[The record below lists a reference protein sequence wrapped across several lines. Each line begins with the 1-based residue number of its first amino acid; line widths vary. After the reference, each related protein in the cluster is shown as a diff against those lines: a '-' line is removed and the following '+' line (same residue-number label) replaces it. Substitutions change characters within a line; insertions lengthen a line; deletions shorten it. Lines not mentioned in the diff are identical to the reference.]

1 MNKFTD
7 NLSRAFYLIVLMAF
21 SAASAAAQSSL
32 VVENNFEK
40 DAQNWEAR
48 GPATVKISKEDAASG
63 AKSLKISGRAD
74 FWQGAQLNL
83 TPILK
88 GGNDYKFSIAVKLAK
103 KEMPDD
109 VKMTVQ
115 RGDKD
120 YDNVGGAKVSADEWT
135 TISGSFKP
143 SGKDASLV
151 VYLEAARPNTAFYI
165 DDFKIENSGSVTP
178 AQSGVLLKTDFE
190 DNTAQNW
197 FARGEGVQIFS
208 SNAAG
213 SQSLKVT
220 GRTQN
225 WEGVG
230 LDVSPL
236 IFKGQ
241 TYDVSVS
248 VRLLK
253 GESKDSLKITMLQTP
268 SGKEPTYMEVTPS
281 QEVTDTEWTTLTGKY
296 IATTTNNNLVLYIES
311 ANAKTSFYVDNFTLS
326 ATEKK
331 ITNTKQ

>member
-1 MNKFTD
+1 MNKF
-7 NLSRAFYLIVLMAF
+7 SRTFYFIALMSF
-21 SAASAAAQSSL
+21 LAASAAAQSSV
-32 VVENNFEK
+32 VVENGFEK

-48 GPATVKISKEDAASG
+48 GPVTIKISKEDAASG
-63 AKSLKISGRAD
+63 TKSLKISGRAD
-74 FWQGAQLNL
+74 FWQGVQLNL
-83 TPILK
+83 MPILK
-88 GGNDYKFSIAVKLAK
+88 GGNEYKFSIAVKLAK
-103 KEMPDD
+103 KESPDD

-115 RGDKD
+115 RGEKD
-120 YDNVGGAKVSADEWT
+120 YDFVGGAKVGADEWT

-165 DDFKIENSGSVTP
+165 DDFKIEGSGGGAMP
-178 AQSGVLLKTDFE
+178 AQTGVLLTTDFE
-190 DNTAQNW
+190 DKTAQNW
-197 FARGEGVQIFS
+197 FERGAGVQIFS
-208 SNAAG
+208 SAAAG

-241 TYDVSVS
+241 TYDVSIS

-253 GESKDSLKITMLQTP
+253 GEPKDSLKLTMLQTP
-268 SGKEPTYMEVTPS
+268 SGKSPTYMEVTPS
-281 QEVTDTEWTTLTGKY
+281 KEVTDAEWTTLTGKY
-296 IATTTNNNLVLYIES
+296 VATTNNNNLVLYVES
-311 ANAKTSFYVDNFTLS
+311 VNPKTSFYIDNFTLS
-326 ATEKK
+326 AAGKK
-331 ITNTKQ
+331 